1 MLDAELEFVPKMLAS
16 FSHSFDSMSVE
27 EKRSALRL
35 FIDKVVWNGKTVDLY
50 LMGTSDTSLSKVSEP
65 LQRGSQYNANSSVD
79 QRDMLI
85 LHRPGVF
92 LSKTYKIQYHR

>member
-1 MLDAELEFVPKMLAS
+1 MLYMPLVTVLNQISRVAS

-65 LQRGSQYNANSSVD
+65 LQRGSQS
-79 QRDMLI
+79 
-85 LHRPGVF
+85 
-92 LSKTYKIQYHR
+92 

>member
-1 MLDAELEFVPKMLAS
+1 MLEAELEYVPKMLAS

-65 LQRGSQYNANSSVD
+65 LQRGSQS
-79 QRDMLI
+79 
-85 LHRPGVF
+85 
-92 LSKTYKIQYHR
+92 